1 MEFQWIQQREKELPP
16 PSSISIEIPING
28 LFQRSSILAYF
39 DDPQYRRK
47 SSGITKYGAIGLHS
61 ILKKENLIEYGEVK
75 ELKPKYQTKVDRF
88 FFIPEEVHILPES
101 STIMVRNNSIIGVDT
116 RITSNTRSRVER
128 KKKRIELKIF
138 SGDIHFPGET
148 DKISR
153 YSGIL
158 IPPGK
163 TNSTESKKL
172 KNSIYVQCITL
183 TKKKY
188 FVLVRP
194 VIIYEITEGINLET
208 LFPQDPL
215 QEKEN
220 LELRVG
226 NYILYGNGKPILGI
240 SGTSIQ
246 LVRTCLV
253 LNWDQ
258 GNKSSSSEEAHAS
271 FVEVSTTGLIREKR
285 D

>member
-1 MEFQWIQQREKELPP
+1 MYW
-16 PSSISIEIPING
+16 
-28 LFQRSSILAYF
+28 Y
-39 DDPQYRRK
+39 
-47 SSGITKYGAIGLHS
+47 
-61 ILKKENLIEYGEVK
+61 
-75 ELKPKYQTKVDRF
+75 KV
-88 FFIPEEVHILPES
+88 ES
-101 STIMVRNNSIIGVDT
+101 C
-116 RITSNTRSRVER
+116 E
-128 KKKRIELKIF
+128 
-138 SGDIHFPGET
+138 
-148 DKISR
+148 
-153 YSGIL
+153 
-158 IPPGK
+158 
-163 TNSTESKKL
+163 KKL
-172 KNSIYVQCITL
+172 KNSIYVQWITL